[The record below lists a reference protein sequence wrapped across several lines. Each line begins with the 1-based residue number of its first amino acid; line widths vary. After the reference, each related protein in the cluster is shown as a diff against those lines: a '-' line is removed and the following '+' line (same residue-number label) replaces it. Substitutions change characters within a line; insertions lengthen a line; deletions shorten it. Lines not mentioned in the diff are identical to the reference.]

1 MSQLKDVKVLTA
13 AALLVAIATV
23 LSFFSV
29 PVNEFIQIRFKFL
42 PIAASGMLFG
52 PAIGGLVG
60 LLADITGYIV
70 KPTGAF
76 FPGYTISTM
85 VSGIIF
91 GAMLYKKKLTI
102 PRVIMTSLVYT
113 VVVSLIL
120 NPINS
125 MILYKTPLW
134 VVLAEKLPA
143 TAVMFPINTCLLYFV
158 LKTLQSIP
166 LFQDQYLKES
176 RPS

>member
-1 MSQLKDVKVLTA
+1 MSQLKDVRVLTT

-91 GAMLYKKKLTI
+91 GAMLYKKKLTV
-102 PRVIMTSLVYT
+102 PRVILTCLVYT
-113 VVVSLIL
+113 VAVSLIL

-158 LKTLQSIP
+158 LKSLQHLP
-166 LFQDQYLKES
+166 LPLLLAQDQNQ
-176 RPS
+176 